1 MKKKGKNFWGGL
13 TSIMA
18 IVLSLAI
25 GLGGTMFA
33 NPGAIN
39 EALGIKASTEITRD
53 GEYTYKTAYTEDGK
67 PNAEGLKQLIADQL
81 EYCKTELAEG
91 SVLLENNGALP
102 LAENERRVSLFGR
115 ASVDP
120 VYRGSS
126 GGAKCNDTYVYNWKK
141 AMTDAGFSINE
152 ELYNAYASSGLSRV
166 TMEDS
171 SADIAECPASFYT
184 SAVQSS
190 YASDYRDA
198 AIVILSRLT
207 GEGHDGSVKDKD
219 GLPMLALH
227 QQEKDMLSEVQRAGF
242 EKTIVIVNSAAPM
255 ELGTLEEY
263 GVDAVLWIG
272 YPGYYGL
279 PGVVS
284 VLTGESNPSGRL
296 VDVAATDSLSS
307 PAMMNWGDY
316 SYAGDAGSKYVVYAE
331 GIYVGYK
338 YYETR
343 YEDCVLQQGNAA
355 ATAGVYASSDTWNYA
370 DEVLYPFGYGLSYTS
385 FEQELVP
392 QPDGKLYTYDEEADE
407 FRFTVQVT
415 NTGASAGKEVVQL
428 YAQQPYTQYD
438 QEQLVEKAA
447 VQIVGFAKT
456 GLLEPGAS
464 ETVEISVP
472 RYYLASYDA
481 NGAKGYILDDG
492 SYYFAIGSDAHD
504 ALNNILCAKGATGMT
519 DARGKEVMG
528 DAAKT
533 AVYELEEFDA
543 ESYKA
548 SPYTGV
554 EVTNLFEDADVN
566 YYYDADVV
574 TYLSRR
580 DWQGT
585 YPQTVQLTMNDKI
598 KAAMNMDTYTGEH
611 QTDLKDV
618 VYGKDQGISF
628 ADMAGVDME
637 SEEGRAKWTSFIQQ
651 LSINDL
657 AKGTGDQFGSR
668 SINAVGKPAATHS
681 EGPDG
686 VSIQY
691 AYGEGGQ
698 ALAGATTV
706 VLAATWNAELSYLNG
721 YYEAENAIFCDDSAF
736 FSPGGNVHRSPYLG
750 RYYDYWSEDGLFS
763 SMMITPTVQALRE
776 HGMISCI
783 KHLCANEMEWNRQGV
798 CTFTTE
804 QRLRQESL
812 RAFEGPFTEGGS
824 LGTMSS
830 YNRIG
835 CTQAQCHEALLTG
848 VMRKEWGAKGI
859 CITDAIGEGAQS
871 PTVRSVMAGTT
882 MFCQNYRE
890 STLKKA
896 IEDNQDGDLVLKLQ
910 EANMYNLYAY
920 AKSNLINGLEADTAV
935 KDNVPWWQTAMTALI
950 AVLSALTL
958 ACFVLYVLKL
968 YVWKK
973 PGKENVK

>member
-13 TSIMA
+13 TSTMA
-18 IVLSLAI
+18 VVLSVSI

-39 EALGIKASTEITRD
+39 EALGIKASTNIERN
-53 GEYTYKTAYTEDGK
+53 GEYVYKTAYTEDGK
-67 PNAEGLKQLIADQL
+67 PSADGLKKLIADQL
-81 EYCKTELAEG
+81 EYYKTELAEG

-115 ASVDP
+115 GSTDP
-120 VYRGSS
+120 VFRGGS
-126 GGAKCNDTYVYNWKK
+126 GGAKCNDTYVCNWKK
-141 AMTDAGFSINE
+141 ALTEAGFSINE
-152 ELYNAYASSGLSRV
+152 TLYNAYASSGLSRV
-166 TMEDS
+166 VSEGS
-171 SADIAECPASFYT
+171 NADIAECPASFYT
-184 SAVQSS
+184 SAIRSS
-190 YASDYRDA
+190 YESDYRDA
-198 AIVILSRLT
+198 AIIILSRMT
-207 GEGHDGSVKDKD
+207 GEGHDGSVADKD
-219 GLPMLALH
+219 GLPLLALH
-227 QQEKDMLSEVQRAGF
+227 QQEKDMLQEVQRSGF
-242 EKTIVIVNSAAPM
+242 KKTIVIVNSAAPM
-255 ELGTLEEY
+255 ELSALEDY

-316 SYAGDAGSKYVVYAE
+316 SYEGDARSKYVVYAE

-343 YEDCVLQQGNAA
+343 YEDCVLQQGNADG
-355 ATAGVYASSDTWNYA
+355 TAGAYASGSAWNYA
-370 DEVLYPFGYGLSYTS
+370 DEVQYPFGYGLSYTS
-385 FEQELVP
+385 FEQEFVP
-392 QPDGKLYTYDEEADE
+392 QADGKLYTYDDGADT
-407 FRFTVQVT
+407 FRFAVKVT
-415 NTGASAGKEVVQL
+415 NTGTAAGKEVVQL

-438 QEQLVEKAA
+438 REQLVEKAA

-456 GLLEPGAS
+456 GMLEPGAA
-464 ETVEISVP
+464 ETVEITVP
-472 RYYLASYDA
+472 RYYLASYDE
-481 NGAKGYILDDG
+481 NGAKGYILDSG
-492 SYYFAIGSDAHD
+492 SYYFAIGADAHD
-504 ALNNILCAKGATGMT
+504 ALNNILCVKGASGMT
-519 DARGKEVMG
+519 DVRGNEVTG
-528 DAAKT
+528 DASKAS
-533 AVYELEEFDA
+533 VYELKQFDA
-543 ESYKA
+543 ESYKT
-548 SPYTGV
+548 SPYTGA
-554 EVTNLFEDADVN
+554 EVTNLFDDADVN
-566 YYYDADVV
+566 YYYDTDVV
-574 TYLSRR
+574 TYLTRQ

-585 YPQTVQLTMNDKI
+585 YPQTAKLAMNDTI

-618 VYGKDQGISF
+618 IYGRDQGISL
-628 ADMAGVDME
+628 ADMTGVDMD
-637 SEEGRAKWTSFIQQ
+637 SEEGKAKWTTFIQQ

-657 AKGTGDQFGSR
+657 AKGTGDQFSSR
-668 SINAVGKPAATHS
+668 AINAVGKPAATHS

-686 VSIQY
+686 ISIQY

-698 ALAGATTV
+698 SLAGATTV
-706 VLAATWNAELSYLNG
+706 VLAATWNTELSYLNG
-721 YYEAENAIFCDDSAF
+721 YYQAENAIYCDDSAF

-763 SMMITPTVQALRE
+763 SMMTTPTVQALRE

-783 KHLCANEMEWNRQGV
+783 KHLCANEIEWNRQGV

-812 RAFEGPFTEGGS
+812 RAFEGPFTDGGS

-835 CTQAQCHEALLTG
+835 CTQAQCHEALLLG
-848 VMRKEWGAKGI
+848 VMRREWGAKGI

-871 PTVRSVMAGTT
+871 PTVRAVMSGTT
-882 MFCQNYRE
+882 MFCQGYRE

-896 IEDNQDGDLVLKLQ
+896 IEDNQDGDLVLRLQ

-920 AKSNLINGLEADTAV
+920 ANSNLVNGLASDTVA
-935 KDNVPWWQTAMTALI
+935 KDNVPWWQTAMKTLI
-950 AVLSALTL
+950 GVLSAVTL
-958 ACFVLYVLKL
+958 ACFVMYVLKL
-968 YVWKK
+968 YVSDK
-973 PGKENVK
+973 PRKENAK